1 MHEARTEAS
10 PLQTVCNAMV
20 KLHREQFG
28 RGSTRARAHFAGP
41 DALLCVLSGVLL
53 PAERTLVEMGDQER
67 VLDTRIAFQ
76 HATRAEFI
84 TAVEQIMHRKVTA
97 FASGMDPDNNTAF
110 EAFSFEPLSTN
121 GATQTSAE
129 G

>member
-1 MHEARTEAS
+1 MHEARTGAS
-10 PLQTVCNAMV
+10 PLQAVCNAMV

-28 RGSTRARAHFAGP
+28 RGSTGARAHFAGP

-67 VLDTRIAFQ
+67 VVDTRMAFQ

-84 TAVEQIMHRKVTA
+84 AAVEQIMQRKVAA
-97 FASGMDPDNNTAF
+97 FASGMDPDNDTAF
-110 EAFSFEPLSTN
+110 EAFSFAPLSTN
-121 GATQTSAE
+121 GATHPSTDV
-129 G
+129 